1 MASAA
6 VAAAAA
12 ASAAAHVQGSGGNFF
27 GSAGTDGND
36 FDNEV
41 QVLTGQFVIGVESN
55 VVVGDFGYAGDH
67 GAFVGHKTGHH
78 THFGFAGSH
87 DGAVYFEDFLFVE
100 FAVRFFGGNDY
111 VEVISGF
118 MSFELFFHAGDEILM
133 TVQVFQR
140 LFSRFVQLFAVFV
153 GQFVMNSHNLVFGN
167 HIGAPCREFAVDNGP
182 FNSRFRCLS
191 LRGRAARGGVR
202 PCPTLGSFLQVKV
215 LWRVLRSSEKV
226 YLLFAFI
233 SIVVFLLSASALY
246 VAAEFATVSVKKV
259 KIEALAERGSYF
271 AGKLLPYIEN
281 ANSLDRYVATCQI
294 GITICSLVLGYIA
307 ERCVTPYLHPLLLEL
322 GGEMPFGLSSHFW
335 YSALSVAIIVLFTL
349 LQLFFGELLPKAVA
363 VRYTEKVALYLTLPM
378 IWSLKFF
385 GVFISIFNGSS
396 ELLLRWLGVPLESQ
410 RHAHSPE
417 ELSSLVERSDD
428 IDATEQ
434 KFIENVLRFDTRIA
448 RDIMV
453 PRSNVQCIDV
463 ATPREEILEMV
474 VKSTHTRFPV
484 YEGSEDNI
492 IGILHLKKLLHADLK
507 GQKLSDPKKSQAA
520 LKKMMMHNVVYCP
533 SSLGVDTVLEKLRA
547 SRAYMAVLEDEYG
560 GTEGILTIEDILE
573 EVLGEINDEFD
584 PQTQQTDEDIRE
596 IKPGEYI
603 VKGST
608 NIDDL
613 AENYD
618 VVFKLDD
625 EHAKEVHTV
634 GGLVMHL
641 AEAVPRVGTVV
652 RCRNYSFVVLEMN
665 KRQVMKVRLK
675 RQDGQS

>member
-1 MASAA
+1 
-6 VAAAAA
+6 
-12 ASAAAHVQGSGGNFF
+12 
-27 GSAGTDGND
+27 
-36 FDNEV
+36 
-41 QVLTGQFVIGVESN
+41 
-55 VVVGDFGYAGDH
+55 
-67 GAFVGHKTGHH
+67 
-78 THFGFAGSH
+78 
-87 DGAVYFEDFLFVE
+87 
-100 FAVRFFGGNDY
+100 
-111 VEVISGF
+111 
-118 MSFELFFHAGDEILM
+118 MSFIVIFTAI
-133 TVQVFQR
+133 V
-140 LFSRFVQLFAVFV
+140 
-153 GQFVMNSHNLVFGN
+153 
-167 HIGAPCREFAVDNGP
+167 I
-182 FNSRFRCLS
+182 
-191 LRGRAARGGVR
+191 
-202 PCPTLGSFLQVKV
+202 
-215 LWRVLRSSEKV
+215 
-226 YLLFAFI
+226 LLF
-233 SIVVFLLSASALY
+233 LSALY

-259 KIEALAERGSYF
+259 KIEALAERGNF
-271 AGKLLPYIEN
+271 LAGKLLPYIEN

-294 GITICSLVLGYIA
+294 GITICSLLLGAIG
-307 ERCVTPYLHPLLLEL
+307 ERCLTPYLRPLLLEI
-322 GGEMPFGLSSHFW
+322 GGEMPLGISIKVW
-335 YSALSVAIIVLFTL
+335 YSALSVLIIMLFTM
-349 LQLFFGELLPKAVA
+349 LQLILGELLPKAVA
-363 VRYTEKVALYLTLPM
+363 VRYTEKVALGLTLPM
-378 IWSLKFF
+378 IWSLKVF
-385 GVFISIFNGSS
+385 GVFISVFNGSS
-396 ELLLRWLGVPLESQ
+396 ELLLRLLGVPLKNQ

-434 KFIENVLRFDTRIA
+434 KFIENVLRFNTRTA

-453 PRSNVQCIDV
+453 PRSNMQCIDV
-463 ATPREEILEMV
+463 ATPRDEILAMV

-492 IGILHLKKLLHADLK
+492 IGILHLKKLLQADLK

-584 PQTQQTDEDIRE
+584 PKNQQQDEDVRE

-608 NIDDL
+608 TVDNL
-613 AENYD
+613 ADNYD
-618 VVFKLDD
+618 VVFNLED

-652 RCRNYSFVVLEMN
+652 HCENYVFVVLEMN
-665 KRQVMKVRLK
+665 KRQVLKVRLK